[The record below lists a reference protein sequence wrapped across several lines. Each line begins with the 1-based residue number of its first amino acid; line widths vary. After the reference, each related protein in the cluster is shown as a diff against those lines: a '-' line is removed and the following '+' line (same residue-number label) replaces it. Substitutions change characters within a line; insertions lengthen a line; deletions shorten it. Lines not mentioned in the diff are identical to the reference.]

1 VAKSAKD
8 GAKRLLGIS
17 SPSKVF
23 MEIGQQTG
31 QGLAIGLEGQ
41 RRQVSI
47 ATGRMTSG
55 LTSFTPP
62 ETKRIGVAGEMV
74 AASTSRQ
81 MAAAPSVSS
90 TGEATPGLTEAGVE
104 RAMTAAVS
112 QLQVSTNINGR
123 DFQGV
128 IQKTQR
134 DRRGR

>member
-1 VAKSAKD
+1 PYTA
-8 GAKRLLGIS
+8 RFR
-17 SPSKVF
+17 SP
-23 MEIGQQTG
+23 
-31 QGLAIGLEGQ
+31 
-41 RRQVSI
+41 RRQVSK
-47 ATGRMTSG
+47 ATGRVTAG
-55 LTSFTPP
+55 VTSFTPP

-128 IQKTQR
+128 IQKAQR
-134 DRRGR
+134 DRRGS